1 MKKITITDDDYIE
14 LTGEIA
20 KAFPENVTF
29 HLAFF
34 TAVTAVEMF
43 GKAEE
48 EPTTKV
54 YRRTC
59 DKYIAGDFEFYDYT
73 GGTLEEKHRV
83 EYYKAGS
90 FVDKQIVPD
99 KDEAFKY
106 ILSILSDYII

>member
-1 MKKITITDDDYIE
+1 MRKITITDDDFIE
-14 LTGEIA
+14 LTANIA
-20 KAFPENVTF
+20 KAFPDEATF
-29 HLAFF
+29 YLAFF
-34 TAVTAVEMF
+34 SAVTAAEMF
-43 GKAEE
+43 DKAEE
-48 EPTTKV
+48 EPKTKV
-54 YRRTC
+54 YRRSC
-59 DKYIAGDFEFYDYT
+59 DKYVAGDFEFYDYT